1 MILALLEF
9 LTAIRDHLHPQEVTS
24 LAISS
29 PVADDPL
36 LVIEVNRYPYNP
48 ASARIARSQNASR
61 GRRPVRANHVHTS
74 SSCFELLHA
83 RQAGTMFPGV
93 VRPPFD
99 TASMWSQ
106 VVAGS
111 SQYAQSPSNKSRIIS
126 CASGGM
132 GSTLRFRR
140 IVFAMHLARKAGSV
154 RYRSRWACAWWGRH
168 RPACTLFAGFQ
179 SAQSRHHSKPA
190 LRCSLLSGMD
200 GPRRLTP
207 RRSQSRQRALR
218 PSLRERSA
226 ANAAA
231 AGSHDLHLKHHFS
244 HAATRAKYSSTVT
257 PILRAAVF
265 TAPISLPDMQSEV
278 TRGIRP

>member
-1 MILALLEF
+1 
-9 LTAIRDHLHPQEVTS
+9 
-24 LAISS
+24 
-29 PVADDPL
+29 
-36 LVIEVNRYPYNP
+36 
-48 ASARIARSQNASR
+48 
-61 GRRPVRANHVHTS
+61 
-74 SSCFELLHA
+74 
-83 RQAGTMFPGV
+83 
-93 VRPPFD
+93 
-99 TASMWSQ
+99 
-106 VVAGS
+106 
-111 SQYAQSPSNKSRIIS
+111 
-126 CASGGM
+126 
-132 GSTLRFRR
+132 
-140 IVFAMHLARKAGSV
+140 
-154 RYRSRWACAWWGRH
+154 
-168 RPACTLFAGFQ
+168 
-179 SAQSRHHSKPA
+179 
-190 LRCSLLSGMD
+190 MD